1 MTASRVGELF
11 GPYELRSRIGAGGMG
26 EVYQAYDTTKD
37 RVVALKLLRPE
48 FAADRNFQ
56 ERFRRESR
64 MAARLHE
71 PHVIPVHD
79 FGEINGVLFIDM
91 RFVDGADLK
100 SVLERGGPLSRERT
114 TAIIE
119 QIASALDAAHASGLT
134 HRDVKPEN
142 ILITGGDFAYLV
154 DFGIAR
160 AGGDSG
166 LTSAGSAIG
175 SCAYMAPERFTGDR
189 VGPPA
194 DVYSLA
200 CVAYECLTGHPPFPA
215 GDLTRLMSAH
225 ILSPP
230 PRPSAT
236 RPELAAFDGVIA
248 WGMAKD
254 SSARPSAAEFAR
266 ATSASAISAP
276 APPPAHQLTA
286 ATAPTNLV
294 HRDVVGPGRRS
305 PKRLMTIAASVVV
318 AVLVTAAVATWLV
331 VGDDDTGE
339 GAHSTAT
346 ATLTRPSTTAPSTR
360 DTATTNP
367 PTTTA
372 TPVLPGTDAQGF
384 LAHPGARC
392 DPGDGPAAL
401 GLTAQSA
408 LVVCQMATG
417 GYYYRGVR
425 LSDDARIQLD
435 DATRASDGFDVVNPA
450 DGTRYRIRSNALTIV
465 TPDNE
470 IYTEPMT
477 QYAS

>member
-1 MTASRVGELF
+1 MTASRIGEMF
-11 GPYELRSRIGAGGMG
+11 GPYELRARIGAGGMG
-26 EVYQAYDTTKD
+26 EVYHAYDTSKD

-48 FAADRNFQ
+48 LAADRSFQ

-100 SVLERGGPLSRERT
+100 SLLERGPLSPERT
-114 TAIIE
+114 ANIVG
-119 QIASALDAAHASGLT
+119 QIASALDSAHASGLT

-142 ILITGGDFAYLV
+142 ILITGNDFAYLV

-160 AGGDSG
+160 AGGDTG

-200 CVAYECLTGHPPFPA
+200 CVTYECLVGQPPFPP
-215 GDLTRLMSAH
+215 GDLTRLMGAH
-225 ILSPP
+225 IMAPP
-230 PRPSAT
+230 PQPSAA
-236 RPELAAFDGVIA
+236 RPDLVAFDGVIA

-254 SSARPSAAEFAR
+254 PQARPAAGELAY
-266 ATSASAISAP
+266 AASASALSAP
-276 APPPAHQLTA
+276 SHAQQFSTDATPAYLGRQAAPEPALGSSKRRLA
-286 ATAPTNLV
+286 AVAGVL
-294 HRDVVGPGRRS
+294 
-305 PKRLMTIAASVVV
+305 VV
-318 AVLVTAAVATWLV
+318 AVLAAAAVAAWLAF
-331 VGDDDTGE
+331 GRSETTAGSRTT
-339 GAHSTAT
+339 STAI
-346 ATLTRPSTTAPSTR
+346 LTRPSTTTPSTV
-360 DTATTNP
+360 DTS
-367 PTTTA
+367 TTTA
-372 TPVLPGTDAQGF
+372 PPPVLPGTDAQGF

-392 DPGDGPAAL
+392 DSGDTPAAL

-408 LVVCQMATG
+408 LVVCQSATG

-425 LSDDARIQLD
+425 LRDDAGIRLD
-435 DATRASDGFDVVNPA
+435 GASPAADGFDVVNPG
-450 DGTRYRIRSNALTIV
+450 DGTRYQIRPDALTII
-465 TPDNE
+465 TPDGQVF
-470 IYTEPMT
+470 IEPMT
-477 QYAS
+477 GYAS

>member
-1 MTASRVGELF
+1 MTASRIGKMF
-11 GPYELRSRIGAGGMG
+11 GPYELRARIGAGGMG
-26 EVYQAYDTTKD
+26 EVYHAYDTTKD
-37 RVVALKLLRPE
+37 RIVALKLLRPE

-91 RFVDGADLK
+91 RFVDGSDLK
-100 SVLERGGPLSRERT
+100 SVLERTGPLSPDRAT
-114 TAIIE
+114 GIVE
-119 QIASALDAAHASGLT
+119 QIASALHAAHASGLT

-175 SCAYMAPERFTGDR
+175 SCAYMAPERFTGDH

-200 CVAYECLTGHPPFPA
+200 CVAYECLTGRPPFPP
-215 GDLTRLMSAH
+215 GELTRLMSAH
-225 ILSPP
+225 LLTPP
-230 PRPSAT
+230 PRPGAT
-236 RPELAAFDGVIA
+236 RPDLAAFDGVVA

-254 SSARPSAAEFAR
+254 PSARPSAGEFAR
-266 ATSASAISAP
+266 ALSASAINT
-276 APPPAHQLTA
+276 PPRAQPVTA
-286 ATAPTNLV
+286 ATAPAYVVPREAARRGGGSSARTMTLV
-294 HRDVVGPGRRS
+294 AG
-305 PKRLMTIAASVVV
+305 MVV
-318 AVLVTAAVATWLV
+318 AVVAVAALAAWWV
-331 VGDDDTGE
+331 FGRDDSSRSAAPTTS
-339 GAHSTAT
+339 STLSRAR
-346 ATLTRPSTTAPSTR
+346 AAAPPTR
-360 DTATTNP
+360 DTTTVTAP
-367 PTTTA
+367 PTTVTA
-372 TPVLPGTDAQGF
+372 PALPGTDAQGF

-392 DPGDGPAAL
+392 DQGDGPAAL

-408 LVVCQMATG
+408 LVVCRSATG

-425 LSDDARIQLD
+425 LSDDARIQLN
-435 DATRASDGFDVVNPA
+435 AVTRSVDGFDVVNPA
-450 DGTRYRIRSNALTIV
+450 DGTRYQIRPTALTII
-465 TPDNE
+465 TPGNGV
-470 IYTEPMT
+470 YTEPMT
-477 QYAS
+477 EYAS